1 MDKKLYEFL
10 QKLNVSEDCY
20 QLLKDGVLKETL
32 YISSSKTFSIHIHF
46 LAKIKP
52 ELFHAIM
59 EIKNKIKFKTSFN
72 LTFDNNDVDLDF
84 VKGIFFKVI
93 LEKYK
98 NNAMMRTL
106 KDMNI
111 SLDDHNIYLY
121 FDSNFQAQSFAPYL
135 EEIQKIYNFLGVNK
149 EVKYEVKQIDLPT
162 IENDYK
168 ELKNSYQEPLPT
180 STKSTFVQKKDTNEY
195 KIKEL
200 VSSDNFVTT
209 KGKIFFIESTERKRL
224 IITYYITDYEDSICV
239 KCFENQKLTKEL
251 LTSFKEGTW
260 IEVSGKVSYDTFAKD
275 EVFTATSIKAIDP
288 LEETRKDDADEK
300 RVELHVHTK
309 MSNMDAVC
317 DASDYIKVADKW
329 GHKAIAITD
338 HGVVQAYP
346 DANKGAKG
354 KNIKVIYGVEFY
366 MVEEYDNHIF
376 NSSSD
381 NLETSTYVSFD
392 LETSGLSS
400 RADEIIEIGAVK
412 HKNGMIIDSFQTFIN
427 PHRKISQF
435 TTNLTNITN
444 EMLESGL
451 ELKEAMDKFLEFSK
465 DCILVAHNAIFDYS
479 FIKSALNKI
488 GYEPIKNPV
497 IDTLPLSRH
506 LYSEYRS
513 HTLGSIARRY
523 NIEYDEEIAHRAD
536 YDAKILSEVF
546 EVMLND
552 IVNKKGITVHKDL
565 SSLQDKTNFSRKR
578 PMHVIALAK
587 NQQGVKDLYTL
598 VTKSHLEYY
607 NEMPL
612 IPRSLLANNRTNL
625 ILGSSCIN
633 GEVFETAST
642 RNYDDLKR
650 VASFYDYLEVQPLSN
665 YKHLID
671 TYTVENIDKLKLI
684 VNYILEVGK
693 DLNIPVVATSDAH
706 YVDPNQKIYRDVY
719 IRSQAIGGKHHPLFD
734 FKGRIKDNPD
744 QHFRTTKE
752 MLNEFDFL
760 PSDIAKEIVVTN
772 SNLIADM
779 IEPVLPLK
787 DGTYPPH
794 IENDKEELTKICWD
808 TAHKIYGEELPEVIK
823 SRVEKE
829 LNSIIGNGFAVMY
842 YIAYKLVKKSND
854 DGYIVGSRGSV
865 GSSLVAH
872 FTGIT
877 EVNALPPHYI
887 CDECKYF
894 ELADPEK
901 YRSGYDLP
909 DKECPHCGHKLR
921 GEGQNIPFETFLGF
935 KGDKVPDIDLNFS
948 GEYQPTAH
956 EFTKEMFGVDNVYRA
971 GTIGTVAQKTAYGY
985 AKGYFEDIGTIDN
998 VRKAELQRISMG
1010 CEGVKRTTGQHPG
1023 GIIVIPNYMDV
1034 HDFTPVQYPADDLD
1048 SSWRTTHFDFHAIHD
1063 NVLKLDIL
1071 GHVDPTALRMLKDIT
1086 GIDPKHVPCNDTRV
1100 FSLFTTCDALGV
1112 SKEDILNENG
1122 VVGIPEF
1129 GTNFVRKMVL
1139 EAHPTTFADLVQI
1152 SGLSHGTDVW
1162 NGNAQTLIQ
1171 NGTCKLNEVI
1181 GCRDD
1186 IMVVLIQYGLE
1197 PSLAFKIMEAV
1208 RKGKGLTPEWEVEMR
1223 NHNVPE
1229 WYLDSCKKIKYMF
1242 PKAHAVA
1249 YVTMAIR
1256 IAWFKVYKPLEYYAT
1271 YFTTRCDA
1279 FDVETFIKGKDAIK
1293 EKFLSIQSRL
1303 ANYETAKDVT
1313 SKEQSLLTTLESA
1326 LEMTARGYKF
1336 SNIDLYKSDA
1346 SRFVVDHENKALIPP
1361 FSALDG
1367 LGVNVAMSVIEAR
1380 KNGEFLSIE
1389 DLTNRTQLNGTIIK
1403 NLEKL
1408 GVIKLQERNQ
1418 LSLDLF

>member
-1 MDKKLYEFL
+1 MDKKLYDFL
-10 QKLNVSEDCY
+10 KKLNASDNCY
-20 QLLKDGVLKETL
+20 QWCKDGVLKQTTFNP
-32 YISSSKTFSIHIHF
+32 STKSFSIHIHF
-46 LAKIKP
+46 PTMIKP
-52 ELFHAIM
+52 ELYNAI
-59 EIKNKIKFKTSFN
+59 EELKTKIKLKADFIITYEYNNHDLSFIKSIF
-72 LTFDNNDVDLDF
+72 TDVVL
-84 VKGIFFKVI
+84 I
-93 LEKYK
+93 KYR
-98 NNAMMRTL
+98 NNAMMQTL
-106 KDMNI
+106 KNI
-111 SLDDHNIYLY
+111 EILLDNNSISFM
-121 FDSNFQAQSFAPYL
+121 FDSNFQAQSFQPYL
-135 EEIQKIYNFLGVNK
+135 NDIQSIYDFFNTNK
-149 EVKYEVKQIDLPT
+149 KVV
-162 IENDYK
+162 
-168 ELKNSYQEPLPT
+168 
-180 STKSTFVQKKDTNEY
+180 Y
-195 KIKEL
+195 KIKEINLSSIQQDIQKARIPVIENPDTNKPFIKKDSNKYKIAEL
-200 VSSDNFVTT
+200 VSSDNYVTT
-209 KGKIFFIESTERKRL
+209 QGKIFAVESNERKKL
-224 IITYYITDYEDSICV
+224 IMTYYITDFEDSLCV
-239 KCFENQKLTKEL
+239 KCFESQKLNRDFL
-251 LTSFKEGTW
+251 LSLKEGTW
-260 IEVSGKVSYDTFAKD
+260 IEIGGKLGFDTFAKD
-275 EVFTATSIKAIDP
+275 EVFTANTITVIDS
-288 LEETRKDDADEK
+288 LDEKRTDEEEEK

-309 MSNMDAVC
+309 MSNMDGVC
-317 DASDYIKVADKW
+317 DASDFIKTANSW

-346 DANKGAKG
+346 DANKGSKG
-354 KNIKVIYGVEFY
+354 KDIKVIYGVEFY
-366 MVEEYDNHIF
+366 MVEEYDTHIF
-376 NSSSD
+376 NPSD
-381 NLETSTYVSFD
+381 VNLENNTYVSFD

-400 RADEIIEIGAVK
+400 RADDIIEIGAVK
-412 HKNGMIIDSFQTFIN
+412 HKNGMIIDTFQTFVK
-427 PHRKISQF
+427 PSKRISEF

-444 EMLESGL
+444 DMLNDGL
-451 ELKEAMDKFLEFSK
+451 DISDAMPKFLDFCK
-465 DCILVAHNAIFDYS
+465 DSILVAHNAVFDYS
-479 FIKSALNKI
+479 FIKSAIEKL
-488 GYEPIKNPV
+488 GLPTMTNPV
-497 IDTLPLSRH
+497 IDTLPLSRL
-506 LYSEYRS
+506 LYNEYRS
-513 HTLGSIARRY
+513 HTLGSVARRF
-523 NIEYDEEIAHRAD
+523 NIEYDEEVAHRAD

-546 EVMLND
+546 EAMLND
-552 IVNKKGITVHKDL
+552 IINKHGIEKHKDL
-565 SSLQDKTNFSRKR
+565 QNLQNPTNFSRKR
-578 PMHVIALAK
+578 PIHVIALAK
-587 NQQGVKDLYTL
+587 NQQGVKDLYGL
-598 VTKSHLEYY
+598 ISKSHLEYY

-612 IPRSLLANNRTNL
+612 IPRSVLASNRENL
-625 ILGSSCIN
+625 ILGSACIH
-633 GEVFETAST
+633 GEVFDTAST
-642 RNYDDLKR
+642 KNFDDLKR

-671 TYTVENIDKLKLI
+671 TCTVADYDKLKLI
-684 VNYILEVGK
+684 INYIIEVGK
-693 DLNIPVVATSDAH
+693 ELNKPVVATSDAH
-706 YVDPNQKIYRDVY
+706 YIDRTQKIYRDVY
-719 IRSQAIGGKHHPLFD
+719 IRAQAIGGKHHPLYD

-744 QHFRTTKE
+744 QHLRTTKE
-752 MLNEFDFL
+752 MLDEFDFL
-760 PSDIAKEIVVTN
+760 SPELAKEIVVTN
-772 SNLIADM
+772 TNLVADM

-787 DGTYPPH
+787 DGTYTPH
-794 IENDKEELTKICWD
+794 MENDKEELTRICWE
-808 TAHKIYGEELPEVIK
+808 TAHKLYGENLPEIIQA
-823 SRVEKE
+823 RVEKE

-894 ELADPEK
+894 ELADTEI

-909 DKECPHCGHKLR
+909 EKLCPHCGHPLR

-948 GEYQPTAH
+948 GDYQPTAH
-956 EFTKEMFGVDNVYRA
+956 DFTKIMFGVDNVYRA

-985 AKGYFEDIGTIDN
+985 AKGYFEDIGKIDS

-1023 GIIVIPNYMDV
+1023 GIIVIPDYMDV
-1034 HDFTPVQYPADDLD
+1034 HDFTPVQFPADDLG
-1048 SSWRTTHFDFHAIHD
+1048 STWRTTHFDFHAIHD

-1086 GIDPKHVPCNDTRV
+1086 GIDPKQVPCNDTQV
-1100 FSLFTTCDALGV
+1100 FSLFTSCDALGV

-1208 RKGKGLTPEWEVEMR
+1208 RKGKGLTPEFESEMR
-1223 NHNVPE
+1223 AHNVPE

-1256 IAWFKVYKPLEYYAT
+1256 IAWFKVYRPLEYYAT
-1271 YFTTRCDA
+1271 YFSTRCDV
-1279 FDVETFIKGKDAIK
+1279 FDVETFMKGKDAIK
-1293 EKFLSIQSRL
+1293 DKFLSIQARL
-1303 ANYETAKDVT
+1303 ANYETAKDV
-1313 SKEQSLLTTLESA
+1313 SNKEQSLLTTLESA

-1346 SRFVVDHENKALIPP
+1346 SKFVVDHENKALIPP

-1367 LGVNVAMSVIEAR
+1367 LGANVAASVIEAR

-1403 NLEKL
+1403 TLEKL
-1408 GVIKLQERNQ
+1408 GVIKLQETNQ
-1418 LSLDLF
+1418 MSLDLFDF

>member
-1 MDKKLYEFL
+1 MDKKLYDFL
-10 QKLNVSEDCY
+10 QKLNVNEECY
-20 QLLKDGVLKETL
+20 QYCKDGVLKETL
-32 YISSSKTFSIHIHF
+32 FLSNTKTFYIHIHF
-46 LAKIKP
+46 DSSIKP
-52 ELFHAIM
+52 ELYFAIE
-59 EIKNKIKFKTSFN
+59 EIKSKLRLKADFKISFSN
-72 LTFDNNDVDLDF
+72 TNYDITFIKSVFID
-84 VKGIFFKVI
+84 VI
-93 LEKYK
+93 LNKYK

-106 KDMNI
+106 KNI
-111 SLDDHNIYLY
+111 DITIDENNIYFM
-121 FDSNFQAQSFAPYL
+121 FDSNFQSQSFVPYKS
-135 EEIQKIYNFLGVNK
+135 EIQSVYDFFSMNK
-149 EVKYEVKQIDLPT
+149 T
-162 IENDYK
+162 I
-168 ELKNSYQEPLPT
+168 
-180 STKSTFVQKKDTNEY
+180 VY
-195 KIKEL
+195 KIKDIDFSAIQNDMEIQLQNIQPLEKSKQQTFIKKEDNLYKISEL
-200 VSSDNFVTT
+200 ISSDNYVTT
-209 KGKIFFIESTERKRL
+209 RGKIFSVEASERKKL
-224 IITYYITDYEDSICV
+224 IMTFFITDYEDSICV
-239 KCFENQKLTKEL
+239 KCFESQKLNRDFL
-251 LTSFKEGTW
+251 LSLKNGTW
-260 IEVSGKVSYDTFAKD
+260 IEIGGKIGFDTFAKD
-275 EVFTATSIKAIDP
+275 EVFTANTIKIIDS
-288 LEETRKDDADEK
+288 LDEVRIDDAEEK

-317 DASDYIKVADKW
+317 EAHDFIKVANDW

-346 DANKGAKG
+346 DANNGSRG
-354 KNIKVIYGVEFY
+354 KNIKVIYGIEFY
-366 MVEEYDNHIF
+366 MVDEYDTHIF
-376 NSSSD
+376 NPSES
-381 NLETSTYVSFD
+381 NLENSTYVSFD

-412 HKNGMIIDSFQTFIN
+412 HKNGMIIDTFQTFIK
-427 PHRKISQF
+427 PSKRISEF
-435 TTNLTNITN
+435 TTSLTNITN
-444 EMLESGL
+444 DMLNDGKNL
-451 ELKEAMDKFLEFSK
+451 NDAMNEFLEFSK
-465 DCILVAHNAIFDYS
+465 GCILVAHNAIFDYS
-479 FIKSALNKI
+479 FIKSAVDKLGLPQI
-488 GYEPIKNPV
+488 TNPV
-497 IDTLPLSRH
+497 IDTLPLSRL

-513 HTLGSIARRY
+513 HTLGSVARRF
-523 NIEYDEEIAHRAD
+523 NIEYDEEVAHRAD

-546 EVMLND
+546 EAMLNE
-552 IVNKKGITVHKDL
+552 IVNKRGIELHKDL
-565 SSLQDKTNFSRKR
+565 QSLQNPTNFARKR

-587 NQQGVKDLYTL
+587 NQQGIKDLYGL
-598 VTKSHLEYY
+598 VSKTHLQYY
-607 NEMPL
+607 NEVPL
-612 IPRSLLANNRTNL
+612 IPRSELANHRENL
-625 ILGSSCIN
+625 IIGSACIN
-633 GEVFETAST
+633 GEVFDTAST
-642 RNYDDLKR
+642 KNFDDLKR
-650 VASFYDYLEVQPLSN
+650 VASFYDYLEVQPLAN

-671 TYTVENIDKLKLI
+671 TYTVADYDKLKLI
-684 VNYILEVGK
+684 VNYIIEAGK
-693 DLNIPVVATSDAH
+693 ELNIPVVATSDAH
-706 YVDPNQKIYRDVY
+706 YIDKTQKIYRDVY
-719 IRSQAIGGKHHPLFD
+719 IRSQAIGGKHHPLYD

-744 QHFRTTKE
+744 QHLRTTKE
-752 MLNEFDFL
+752 MLEEFSFL
-760 PSDIAKEIVVTN
+760 GDELAKEIVVTN

-794 IENDKEELTKICWD
+794 MENDKEELTRICWE
-808 TAHKIYGEELPEVIK
+808 TAHRLYGEALPDIIK
-823 SRVEKE
+823 ARIEKE

-894 ELADPEK
+894 ELADPEV

-909 DKECPHCGHKLR
+909 EKTCPHCGHPLR

-948 GEYQPTAH
+948 GDYQPNAH
-956 EFTKEMFGVDNVYRA
+956 DFTKVMFGVDNVYRA

-985 AKGYFEDIGTIDN
+985 VKGYFEDLGKIDT

-1048 SSWRTTHFDFHAIHD
+1048 STWRTTHFDFHAIHD

-1086 GIDPKHVPCNDTRV
+1086 GIDPKQVPCNDTKV

-1112 SKEDILNENG
+1112 TKEDILNENG

-1208 RKGKGLTPEWEVEMR
+1208 RKGKGLTPEFEAEMKA
-1223 NHNVPE
+1223 HNVPE

-1271 YFTTRCDA
+1271 YFSTRCDV
-1279 FDVETFIKGKDAIK
+1279 FDVETFMKGKDAIK

-1303 ANYETAKDVT
+1303 ANYETAKDV
-1313 SKEQSLLTTLESA
+1313 SNKEQSLLTTLESA

-1336 SNIDLYKSDA
+1336 TNIDLYKSDA

-1367 LGVNVAMSVIEAR
+1367 LGANVAASVIEAR
-1380 KNGEFLSIE
+1380 KHGEFLSIE

-1403 NLEKL
+1403 TLEKL
-1408 GVIKLQERNQ
+1408 GVIKLQETNQ
-1418 LSLDLF
+1418 MSLDLFDF

>member
-1 MDKKLYEFL
+1 MDKKLYDFL
-10 QKLNVSEDCY
+10 QKLNASDDCY
-20 QLLKDGVLKETL
+20 QWCKDGVLKET
-32 YISSSKTFSIHIHF
+32 SFNPNTKSFSIHIHF
-46 LAKIKP
+46 LNMIKP
-52 ELFHAIM
+52 ELYNAIT
-59 EIKNKIKFKTSFN
+59 ELKNKIKLKADFIISFEHKIYDIN
-72 LTFDNNDVDLDF
+72 FIKSVFTN
-84 VKGIFFKVI
+84 VI
-93 LEKYK
+93 LNKYK
-98 NNAMMRTL
+98 NNAMMQTL
-106 KDMNI
+106 KNMEI
-111 SLDDHNIYLY
+111 ITDDSSIFMM
-121 FDSNFQAQSFAPYL
+121 FDSKFQAQSFQPYL
-135 EEIQKIYNFLGVNK
+135 QDIQDIYDFFNMNRTVVYKIR
-149 EVKYEVKQIDLPT
+149 EYEPQQVQEDIYASKNITMID
-162 IENDYK
+162 
-168 ELKNSYQEPLPT
+168 EPQK
-180 STKSTFVQKKDTNEY
+180 TKSLVKKDNNEY
-195 KIKEL
+195 KISEL
-200 VSSDNFVTT
+200 IASDNYVTT
-209 KGKIFFIESTERKRL
+209 KGKIFYVEANERKRL
-224 IITYYITDYEDSICV
+224 IMTFFITDYEDSMCV
-239 KCFENQKLTKEL
+239 KCFESQKLNRDF
-251 LTSFKEGTW
+251 LTSLKEGTW
-260 IEVSGKVSYDTFAKD
+260 IEIGGKLGYDTFAKD
-275 EVFTATSIKAIDP
+275 EVFTANTIKVIEP
-288 LEETRKDDADEK
+288 LEEKRVDDAEEK

-309 MSNMDAVC
+309 MSNMDGVC
-317 DASDYIKVADKW
+317 DASDFIKTAASW
-329 GHKAIAITD
+329 GHDAIAITD

-346 DANKGAKG
+346 DANKGSKG
-354 KNIKVIYGVEFY
+354 KNIKVIYGIEFY
-366 MVEEYDNHIF
+366 MVDEYDTHIF
-376 NSSSD
+376 NPSD
-381 NLETSTYVSFD
+381 SDLENATYVSFD
-392 LETSGLSS
+392 LETSGLSA
-400 RADEIIEIGAVK
+400 RADDIIEIGAVK
-412 HKNGMIIDSFQTFIN
+412 HKNGMIIDTFQTFVK
-427 PHRKISQF
+427 PTKRISEF
-435 TTNLTNITN
+435 TTNLTSITN
-444 EMLESGL
+444 EMLTDGL
-451 ELKEAMDKFLEFSK
+451 ELNEAMNKFLNFAK
-465 DCILVAHNAIFDYS
+465 DSILVAHNAVFDYS
-479 FIKSALNKI
+479 FIKSAINKL
-488 GYEPIKNPV
+488 GLPTLTNPV
-497 IDTLPLSRH
+497 IDTLPLSRL

-513 HTLGSIARRY
+513 HTLGSVARRF
-523 NIEYDEEIAHRAD
+523 NIEYDEEVAHRAD

-546 EVMLND
+546 EAMLND
-552 IVNKKGITVHKDL
+552 IVNKKEIKYHKDL
-565 SSLQDKTNFSRKR
+565 QTLQNPTNFSRKR
-578 PMHVIALAK
+578 PIHVIALAK
-587 NQQGVKDLYTL
+587 NQQGVKDLYSL
-598 VTKSHLEYY
+598 VSKSHLEYY

-612 IPRSLLANNRTNL
+612 IPRSVLAANRENL
-625 ILGSSCIN
+625 ILGSACIN
-633 GEVFETAST
+633 GEVFDTAAT
-642 RNYDDLKR
+642 KNFDDLKR
-650 VASFYDYLEVQPLSN
+650 VASFYDYLEIQPLAN

-671 TYTVENIDKLKLI
+671 TYSVADFDKLKLI
-684 VNYILEVGK
+684 VNYIIEAGK
-693 DLNIPVVATSDAH
+693 ELNKPIVATSDAH
-706 YVDPNQKIYRDVY
+706 YIDKTQKIYRDVY
-719 IRSQAIGGKHHPLFD
+719 IRAQAIGGKHHPLYD

-744 QHFRTTKE
+744 QHLRTTNE
-752 MLNEFDFL
+752 MLEEFAFL
-760 PSDIAKEIVVTN
+760 GPELAKEVVVTN
-772 SNLIADM
+772 SNLIANM

-794 IENDKEELTKICWD
+794 IENDKEELTRICWE
-808 TAHKIYGEELPEVIK
+808 TAHKLYGENLPEVIHA
-823 SRVEKE
+823 RIEKE

-894 ELADPEK
+894 ELADPEI

-909 DKECPHCGHKLR
+909 EKICPHCGHKLR

-956 EFTKEMFGVDNVYRA
+956 DFTKVMFGVDNVYRA

-985 AKGYFEDIGTIDN
+985 AKGYFEDLGKLEN

-1023 GIIVIPNYMDV
+1023 GIIVIPDYMDV

-1048 SSWRTTHFDFHAIHD
+1048 STWRTTHFDFHAIHD

-1086 GIDPKHVPCNDTRV
+1086 GIDPKNVPCNDTNV
-1100 FSLFTTCDALGV
+1100 FSLFTSCDALGV
-1112 SKEDILNENG
+1112 TKEDILNENG

-1208 RKGKGLTPEWEVEMR
+1208 RKGKGLTPEFEEEMR

-1256 IAWFKVYKPLEYYAT
+1256 IAWFKVYRPLEYYAT
-1271 YFTTRCDA
+1271 YFSTRCDV

-1303 ANYETAKDVT
+1303 ANYETAKDV
-1313 SKEQSLLTTLESA
+1313 SNKEQSLLTTLESA

-1367 LGVNVAMSVIEAR
+1367 LGANVASSVIEAR

-1403 NLEKL
+1403 TLEKL
-1408 GVIKLQERNQ
+1408 GVIKLQETNQ
-1418 LSLDLF
+1418 MSLDLFDF